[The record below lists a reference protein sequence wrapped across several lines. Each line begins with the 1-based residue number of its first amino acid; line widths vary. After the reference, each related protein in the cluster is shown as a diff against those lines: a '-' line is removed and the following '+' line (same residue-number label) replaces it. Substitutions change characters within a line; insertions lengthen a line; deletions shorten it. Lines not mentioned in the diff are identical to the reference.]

1 MSVHVCGK
9 MWYNAVV
16 YILYILYTHIMYI
29 HLYYIYIYIY
39 IYILYI
45 YIYNTHTHTYTY
57 TLVTSSAEIFTFE
70 RCILRQY

>member
-39 IYILYI
+39 R
-45 YIYNTHTHTYTY
+45 
-57 TLVTSSAEIFTFE
+57 E
-70 RCILRQY
+70 RERERERER